1 MLRDY
6 LAVAALIFA
15 INLLPAFGPPT
26 SAVLVAFT
34 LNFDLAPVP
43 LVATGAVAAASGR
56 FVLATH
62 DQAASP
68 PPLGEEALTSLAAA
82 QRYLESNRARTA
94 AGLGLFAL
102 SPVPSGQLFVAA
114 GLMTVRLLPLTLSFF
129 AGRLVSYTLYVSGAH
144 ALKGSVGDQVLDGLT
159 SPLGLALQA
168 LALVALVL
176 LLRLDWVA
184 ILERRGPA
192 SPSPPPAPAQAART
206 SAVDLYWIP
215 LGAGGH
221 SVRLNGR
228 VFEAIEATWQRRE
241 RCDLYHAALVV
252 QLEDQRYSIE
262 IAPSPDADESSRG
275 VVGTGAVGS
284 RHLGRLRLFRYEVR
298 CWPGGSIP
306 DLGEAVGGA
315 GPAHHRCRD
324 GAPDTERG
332 ASRAAAGVGPRR
344 AGGGRDVELELGD
357 RMAARHGRCVDRFA
371 ATAATRP
378 GARMVRRSRGG
389 SAPGHLGRRHRSPQP
404 SSSRARSSASI
415 RPGSPLRSSCV
426 KRRCRSPRAYASR
439 SRRRS
444 CSHACRER

>member
-6 LAVAALIFA
+6 LTVAVLIFA

-43 LVATGAVAAASGR
+43 LVAAGAVAAATGR
-56 FVLATH
+56 FVLATGTRRLRPRLSGKRR
-62 DQAASP
+62 D
-68 PPLGEEALTSLAAA
+68 SLAAA

-144 ALKGSVGDQVLDGLT
+144 ALKGSVGDQALDGLT

-192 SPSPPPAPAQAART
+192 SPSPPPPPAQAART
-206 SAVDLYWIP
+206 PAVDLYWIP

-228 VFEAIEATWQRRE
+228 VFEAIEA
-241 RCDLYHAALVV
+241 DVAAPRALRP
-252 QLEDQRYSIE
+252 L
-262 IAPSPDADESSRG
+262 SRG
-275 VVGTGAVGS
+275 PRRRARGRALQHRDSAVARRRRVEPGRG
-284 RHLGRLRLFRYEVR
+284 RHRRRRKSPRSAGCACFATRSAAGREDRSPTWVR
-298 CWPGGSIP
+298 RW
-306 DLGEAVGGA
+306 E
-315 GPAHHRCRD
+315 GPAGSPRD
-324 GAPDTERG
+324 AAGRAPDSRAG
-332 ASRAAAGVGPRR
+332 ASRAPTGLGPRR
-344 AGGGRDVELELGD
+344 AGGGRDVELELRD
-357 RMAARHGRCVDRFA
+357 RMAARQRRCADRFP

-389 SAPGHLGRRHRSPQP
+389 SARRHL
-404 SSSRARSSASI
+404 RAGPAR
-415 RPGSPLRSSCV
+415 V
-426 KRRCRSPRAYASR
+426 RRAG
-439 SRRRS
+439 
-444 CSHACRER
+444 